1 MRSQASGRQA
11 GGVPDVK
18 WGQIGSGLRV
28 GLIDGMPRAD
38 VRMPAEHGRHVSLA
52 LMLEGSGH
60 YRMDGAT
67 RVCPYASGCCYLS
80 CAWERFSGA
89 DYFPAYH
96 GLKVAILQYRTD
108 WLDLFASPLRDRR
121 VSTEL
126 YPHPLRRACVM
137 RMQMSSE
144 LLQLTRDLLE
154 EGLPACPLDL
164 LKVESKALAAL
175 WQVAHLLKSGEA
187 GRCAIASEA
196 ASARS
201 LTGRERRLLL
211 DARSH
216 IERHCLEPL
225 DVAGIGRAVGLGHNA
240 LKQGFRALF
249 GKSVYGYVL
258 DCRLEHA
265 LKLLDESTLPIK
277 EIAWRCGFAHASHL
291 ARHFRRCYAVSPRAY
306 RSR

>member
-1 MRSQASGRQA
+1 MRSRKYAQQA

-18 WGQIGSGLRV
+18 WGRVGEGLRI
-28 GLIDGMPRAD
+28 GLVDGIPRAD
-38 VRMPAEHGRHVSLA
+38 IRTPAEPGRHVSLA

-60 YRMDGAT
+60 YRMDGAM

-96 GLKVAILQYRTD
+96 GLKVAILQFRTD
-108 WLDLFASPLRDRR
+108 WLDLFASLLDDGRA
-121 VSTEL
+121 STEL
-126 YPHPLRRACVM
+126 YPHPSRRACVM
-137 RMQMSSE
+137 RMPMSSE
-144 LLQLTRDLLE
+144 LLQLTMELLK
-154 EGLPACPLDL
+154 EGLPASTLDL

-175 WQVAHLLKSGEA
+175 WQVACLLQSGEA
-187 GRCAIASEA
+187 DRCTVASEA
-196 ASARS
+196 GSARA

-211 DARSH
+211 DARSY
-216 IERHCLEPL
+216 IEQRCLEPL

-249 GKSVYGYVL
+249 GQSVYGYVL
-258 DCRLEHA
+258 DCRLAHA